1 MQIYRYS
8 PALISM
14 ALAVGAAAALATPSW
29 AQVRH
34 LHYLNHVRGD
44 VRVGRF
50 MINPDP
56 ATEGMPLPS
65 SHRVRL
71 GGNSRVTLNCSNGTQ
86 HTFTRPGTYAVLDYC
101 PSDVALPDGPRNL
114 PRDPFNVALPYLL
127 SPRNTALIAPE
138 NLLLEWNP
146 VLGATSYQVQI
157 EGRGVNWAVEVDE
170 PQVRFP
176 DTASLQPN
184 YRYAVV
190 ITADNGVSSRNGPPV
205 GFTVLPAAE
214 VERVR
219 QQVDAIQAQGLE
231 PDIEAIALAMMYL
244 DYEHSDPG
252 WRSYALNQAALEVL
266 AARVEAGTENPAIYR
281 LQAEAYLASGLP
293 LLARGSYEQALALGQ
308 ALEQREIQAKSH
320 VGLGEIAAG
329 QTVYCE
335 AIAHLQ
341 AAQTLYEELGD
352 REQVEALQARIETL
366 KKEI

>member
-14 ALAVGAAAALATPSW
+14 TLAVGAVAALATPSW
-29 AQVRH
+29 AQARRF
-34 LHYLNHVRGD
+34 HYLNHVRGD
-44 VRVGRF
+44 VRVGQY
-50 MINPDP
+50 MIRPDP
-56 ATEGMPLPS
+56 ASEGMTVPS
-65 SHRVRL
+65 THSIRL
-71 GGNSRVTLNCSNGTQ
+71 GGNGRVTLNCSNGTR
-86 HTFTRPGTYAVLDYC
+86 HPFNRPGTYAVSDYC

-127 SPRNTALIAPE
+127 SPRNTALIVPE

-184 YRYAVV
+184 YRYTVV
-190 ITADNGVSSRNGPPV
+190 ITADNGLSSRNGLPV
-205 GFTVLPAAE
+205 GFAVLPAAE
-214 VERVR
+214 VERVNEAVE
-219 QQVDAIQAQGLE
+219 QIQAQGLE
-231 PDIEAIALAMMYL
+231 PDIEAIALAMLYL
-244 DYEHSDPG
+244 DYKHSDPG
-252 WRSYALNQAALEVL
+252 WDAYALNQSALEVL
-266 AARVEAGTENPAIYR
+266 AARSEAGTENPAIYL

-308 ALEQREIQAKSH
+308 TLEQREIQAKSH

-335 AIAHLQ
+335 AIAHLR
-341 AAQTLYEELGD
+341 AAQTLYGELGD
-352 REQVEALQARIETL
+352 REQVETLQARIEQL
-366 KKEI
+366 EEEL

>member
-8 PALISM
+8 PTLISM
-14 ALAVGAAAALATPSW
+14 ALAVGAVAALATPSW
-29 AQVRH
+29 AQSRRF
-34 LHYLNHVRGD
+34 HYLNHVRGD
-44 VRVGRF
+44 VRVGQF

-56 ATEGMPLPS
+56 AIEGMLLPG
-65 SHRVRL
+65 SHRIRL

-86 HTFTRPGTYAVLDYC
+86 HAFTRPSTYSVSDYC
-101 PSDVALPDGPRNL
+101 PGDVVRREGPRNL
-114 PRDPFNVALPYLL
+114 PRDPFNLALPYLL
-127 SPRNTALIAPE
+127 SPRNTALMDPE
-138 NLLLEWNP
+138 NLVLMWNP
-146 VLGATSYQVQI
+146 VLGANSYRVQV
-157 EGRGVNWAVEVDE
+157 EGRRVNWAVEVDE
-170 PQVRFP
+170 PKVRFSNV
-176 DTASLQPN
+176 AALQPN
-184 YRYAVV
+184 YRYTVV

-214 VERVR
+214 VERVH

-231 PDIEAIALAMMYL
+231 PDIEAIALAMLYL

-266 AARVEAGTENPAIYR
+266 AARVEAGTENSAIYR
-281 LQAEAYLASGLP
+281 LQAQAYLASGLP

-308 ALEQREIQAKSH
+308 ALEQREIQAKSQI
-320 VGLGEIAAG
+320 GLGEIAAG

-335 AIAHLQ
+335 AIAHLR
-341 AAQTLYEELGD
+341 AAQTLYDELGD